1 MGPTLRSQP
10 WVTKLGVFH
19 IAIIPDTGKL
29 KTKEFLGLAD
39 LQPSQENKSPG
50 FRARS
55 LNVTGGERCR
65 SAPDA
70 LIWPPCMHTDTGTS
84 THKCTNTHV
93 YKQIRKINT
102 DTLETLLFHC
112 PSVTKTLCTSHK
124 VHTGL

>member
-10 WVTKLGVFH
+10 WITKLGVSH

-70 LIWPPCMHTDTGTS
+70 LITCIHMY
-84 THKCTNTHV
+84 TN
-93 YKQIRKINT
+93 K
-102 DTLETLLFHC
+102 
-112 PSVTKTLCTSHK
+112 
-124 VHTGL
+124 